1 MIWDLLDLTDRDT
14 TPKRPPKGSKISLKH
29 LLVSSS
35 LLWSMFGLVPA
46 ALFFSL
52 SPVTGPGQ
60 RAQSEGSW
68 GSGQSRWRFSWLP
81 LIPDDDIK
89 VQGPQSGLP
98 HPLGGFS
105 TIFHLYHS
113 MHYLLLRGL
122 SSNGFFYLPFQ
133 WATQTVCLTLWEAGC
148 KAHVVFWQNFPIT
161 GRECRYAGDIP
172 IIGDI
177 PPSHQSQCRAP
188 CLAINVWTSKTPASH
203 IVQGK
208 HMFS

>member
-122 SSNGFFYLPFQ
+122 SSNGFFRQMSQILWQHFQMRISLSQAWSTAFEPLSKIYIFQSNVCIFFTTVSRCLQALVSVTTWSLYLV
-133 WATQTVCLTLWEAGC
+133 WHSSLTPWGQEL
-148 KAHVVFWQNFPIT
+148 
-161 GRECRYAGDIP
+161 
-172 IIGDI
+172 
-177 PPSHQSQCRAP
+177 
-188 CLAINVWTSKTPASH
+188 L
-203 IVQGK
+203 
-208 HMFS
+208 